1 MARLWLVL
9 RRRVGSATWVRKA
22 GLGKGSHTEQVKNPG
37 QGRPVR
43 EGKTMESEIMAAIDK
58 VADKVIELQDKVAAY
73 IRSGSSVPE
82 SLIDELTGRLVDL
95 DDLQQELE
103 QCEC

>member
-1 MARLWLVL
+1 
-9 RRRVGSATWVRKA
+9 
-22 GLGKGSHTEQVKNPG
+22 
-37 QGRPVR
+37 
-43 EGKTMESEIMAAIDK
+43 MEKEIMAAIDK

-82 SLIDELTGRLVDL
+82 SLIDELTERLSDL

-103 QCEC
+103 QCVS